1 MPETI
6 SMPEL
11 AWRRR
16 VAQCLDHLSTL
27 LPSRWLGMP
36 VNDRG
41 VPLSPQLHWLLRLRE
56 LTTPL
61 PVDPHPEHVR
71 RGFRRDLLALRVRYP
86 VHAVEELRVPGGAG
100 ELAAR
105 LYRPAPAGAL
115 PALLV
120 FFHGGGFVLGDLDT
134 HDDVCRLL
142 CRDSGM
148 AVLSVDYRLAPEHPF
163 PAPVEDAL
171 AAVRWVQANAAR
183 FGVRPEAVA
192 VGGDSAGGNLAAVVA
207 QLLAAAGES
216 GRGTALLGQLLVYPA
231 TDRVTVRDSH
241 RHFGAG
247 YFLSHEDREWF
258 YKHYLAGDMSLG
270 ADVRVSPLLHPAP
283 GKLAP
288 ALVACAGFDMLRD
301 EGEAY
306 AAHLAAHGTTVE
318 LLRMEPLGHG
328 FLSLAAVHRESAQA
342 ARQIALAWRALCQRA
357 QPSPNPR

>member
-1 MPETI
+1 MENFP
-6 SMPEL
+6 MVEL

-16 VAQCLDHLSTL
+16 VARGLDTLSTL
-27 LPSRWLGMP
+27 LPARWQGMP
-36 VNDRG
+36 VNDNG
-41 VPLSPQLHWLLRLRE
+41 VPLAPQLHWLLRLRE

-61 PVDPHPEHVR
+61 APNPHPLEVR

-105 LYRPAPAGAL
+105 LYRPQPEGAL

-148 AVLSVDYRLAPEHPF
+148 AVLAVDYRLAPEHPF

-171 AAVRWVQANAAR
+171 AAVRWAQAHAAR
-183 FGVRPEAVA
+183 FGVAPAAVA

-216 GRGTALLGQLLVYPA
+216 GGGTALLGQLLVYPA
-231 TDRVTVRDSH
+231 TDRVTVRASQQ
-241 RHFGAG
+241 RFGRG
-247 YFLSHEDREWF
+247 FFLSHEDREWF
-258 YKHYLAGDMSLG
+258 YHHYLAGNPALG

-283 GKLAP
+283 GRLAP
-288 ALVACAGFDMLRD
+288 ALLVSAGFDMLRD

-306 AAHLAAHGTTVE
+306 AAHLEAHGTEVE

-328 FLSLAAVHRESAQA
+328 FLSLTTVHRESEQA
-342 ARQIALAWRALCQRA
+342 ARHIAQAWRALCQRA
-357 QPSPNPR
+357 LATANPE